1 MAVTTAFKYILIYYL
16 GGKVMENLDVMLLQA
31 KMKFDEFIERM
42 IHEEK
47 GAADM
52 VAILVVIV
60 IILVVAATFKTQ
72 LAGLVETTF
81 GRATQW
87 VTNYGG

>member
-60 IILVVAATFKTQ
+60 ILLAVAGTFRTQ
-72 LAGLVETTF
+72 LKSLVEAVFTKATT
-81 GRATQW
+81 W
-87 VTNYGG
+87 VKDN